1 MPEVGELD
9 LTARI
14 EEILNR
20 HAAVGLA
27 VGVVRHGRLEFFHG
41 HGAADIAS
49 NTPITKD
56 TVFRIASITKTFT
69 AVAVMQLCEQGRID
83 LDAPAR
89 DYLRAYQLLPAKAS
103 FRPAT
108 VRDLL
113 THTAGVPQMPRPGR
127 ALTRL
132 LAGAGLTESGDSYDL
147 GQQLPTLAEYYRGGL
162 RLVAEPGTR
171 FTYGNHGFATLG
183 QIVEDVSGQP
193 LDRYFRERIFDPLG
207 MADSDLLRSERVK
220 ARLATGYK
228 LGSHGAVPVTDRQP
242 VTAGAGSLYSTP
254 NDMARYV
261 AALAGGGANEHGRV
275 LGPAAL
281 AAMFQPQY
289 QTDPRVPGIGLGFMR
304 SYLGA
309 HLAVEHQGI
318 LPGFNSQ
325 IWVAPDDGTGVMAF
339 TNGASGAM
347 IWLTAE
353 VAGLLRE
360 LLGVPDDVIR
370 TDVPHHPEIWGD
382 LCGWYPVS
390 AQLTDNQARGVAGLG
405 AEVFV
410 RRGQLTLRALSPV
423 PAAYRGF
430 ALHPDDPK
438 DPCVFRIDLSQ
449 FGLGT
454 PRIVFSR
461 ELAGAIRSGQASSR
475 EVIEAHLRRI
485 EAVNPSVNA
494 ITSLLAEQALEAAAA
509 ADRRA
514 AGGGARPPLH
524 GVPFTVKENIDLAG
538 APTTHGLKALAG
550 AYPSRDA
557 PAVGWLKTAG
567 AIPLGHTNCPTLAVR
582 WHTDSELWGA
592 TINPWDRSRTP
603 GASSGGEAVALATGM
618 SPLGLGND
626 GLGSLRWPAQCC
638 GISVLKPTLGRIP
651 AATTIEPVDT
661 PIGVQLTAV
670 QGPMARRVADL
681 RAAFELLAGPT
692 WRDPW
697 TVPAPLRGPEPGRP
711 VRVALVPDPAGRGT
725 ARQVQDGV
733 RKAAGALADAGYAV
747 EEAEPPSLERA
758 AQTLLD
764 MLNTPDIRAL
774 WRRTSSLLPA
784 DTQRFFAEFY
794 QVAGD
799 PDPVATSRRS

>member
-1 MPEVGELD
+1 MEGGAMPAVDELD
-9 LTARI
+9 LTARV
-14 EEILNR
+14 EESLNR

-27 VGVVRHGRLEFFHG
+27 AGVVRNGRLEFFHG

-49 NTPITKD
+49 NTPITAD

-69 AVAVMQLCEQGRID
+69 AIAVMQLSEQGRID
-83 LDAPAR
+83 LDAPAH
-89 DYLRAYQLLPAKAS
+89 DYLRAYRLLPAKAG

-132 LAGAGLTESGDSYDL
+132 FAGAGLTESGDSYDL
-147 GQQLPTLAEYYRGGL
+147 GQPLPTLAEYYRGGL

-193 LDRYFRERIFDPLG
+193 LDRYFRERIFEPLG

-242 VTAGAGSLYSTP
+242 VTAGAGSIYSTP

-275 LGPAAL
+275 LGPATL
-281 AAMFQPQY
+281 ATMFQPHY
-289 QTDPRVPGIGLGFMR
+289 QTDPRVPGIGLAFMR

-325 IWVAPDDGTGVMAF
+325 IWVAPDEGAGVMAF

-353 VAGLLRE
+353 VAGLLRQ
-360 LLGVPDDVIR
+360 LLGVPGDAVR

-405 AEVFV
+405 AEVLV
-410 RRGQLTLRALSPV
+410 RRGQLTLRALSPI

-430 ALHPDDPK
+430 ALHPDDAK
-438 DPCVFRIDLSQ
+438 DPYVFRIDLSR

-454 PRIVFSR
+454 ARIVFSR
-461 ELAGAIRSGQASSR
+461 E
-475 EVIEAHLRRI
+475 
-485 EAVNPSVNA
+485 P
-494 ITSLLAEQALEAAAA
+494 
-509 ADRRA
+509 
-514 AGGGARPPLH
+514 
-524 GVPFTVKENIDLAG
+524 
-538 APTTHGLKALAG
+538 
-550 AYPSRDA
+550 
-557 PAVGWLKTAG
+557 
-567 AIPLGHTNCPTLAVR
+567 
-582 WHTDSELWGA
+582 
-592 TINPWDRSRTP
+592 
-603 GASSGGEAVALATGM
+603 
-618 SPLGLGND
+618 
-626 GLGSLRWPAQCC
+626 
-638 GISVLKPTLGRIP
+638 
-651 AATTIEPVDT
+651 
-661 PIGVQLTAV
+661 
-670 QGPMARRVADL
+670 
-681 RAAFELLAGPT
+681 
-692 WRDPW
+692 
-697 TVPAPLRGPEPGRP
+697 
-711 VRVALVPDPAGRGT
+711 
-725 ARQVQDGV
+725 
-733 RKAAGALADAGYAV
+733 AAGATRIHTDMFPL
-747 EEAEPPSLERA
+747 SLQKR
-758 AQTLLD
+758 
-764 MLNTPDIRAL
+764 
-774 WRRTSSLLPA
+774 PA
-784 DTQRFFAEFY
+784 SQNPRY
-794 QVAGD
+794 W
-799 PDPVATSRRS
+799 ATSALGAAAVTGIAAAVRHGGRPGRRAQA